1 MRLKLFLSVLFFC
14 GITKAQ
20 TNLELKEFINKNRSV
35 LKNIQKN
42 MIVENN
48 TNYIIPFKELVK
60 SQTASVN
67 LYNINNLEAS
77 FNFAFQIRL
86 ECLNFL
92 KNHSESTPE
101 IYKMTDLE
109 KTWVKSDTNSNKP
122 TLSET
127 ELKTIDSQNFLDSQ
141 SLNNLTL
148 TIQ

>member
-1 MRLKLFLSVLFFC
+1 MRLKLFLSVLLFC

-20 TNLELKEFINKNRSV
+20 TNTELKDFINKNRSV
-35 LKNIQKN
+35 LKSIQKN

-48 TNYIIPFKELVK
+48 TNYIIPFKELIK
-60 SQTASVN
+60 SQTAAVS
-67 LYNINNLEAS
+67 LYNANNIEAS
-77 FNFAFQIRL
+77 FNFALHVRL

-92 KNHSESTPE
+92 KNHSQITPE
-101 IYKMTDLE
+101 NYKISDLE
-109 KTWVKSDTNSNKP
+109 KTWIKSDSDSNKN

-127 ELKTIDSQNFLDSQ
+127 EIKTIDSQNFLDSQ

>member
-1 MRLKLFLSVLFFC
+1 MKLKLFLSVLFFC
-14 GITKAQ
+14 AITKAQ
-20 TNLELKEFINKNRSV
+20 TNIELKDFINKNRSV
-35 LKNIQKN
+35 LKSIQKN

-60 SQTASVN
+60 SQTTAIS
-67 LYNINNLEAS
+67 LYNSNNIEAS
-77 FNFAFQIRL
+77 FNFALNVRL

-92 KNHSESTPE
+92 KNHSQSIPE
-101 IYKMTDLE
+101 IYKITDLE
-109 KTWVKSDTNSNKP
+109 KTWIKSDSNTKKN

-127 ELKTIDSQNFLDSQ
+127 ELKTINSQNFLDSQ